1 MMSQCSW
8 KMELFEGYRSVLFGD
23 GPVLCKM
30 KGVWTY
36 MIQLFTNYRPYQKI
50 IRKTRHLSEYQST
63 VQSLFHNEDL
73 IPDAGYDPEA

>member
-1 MMSQCSW
+1 
-8 KMELFEGYRSVLFGD
+8 
-23 GPVLCKM
+23 M

-73 IPDAGYDPEA
+73 ISGAGYDPEA